1 MSKEC
6 IGLEELIGLATV
18 SQLLPCNGKE
28 VAHGLNDTVAYQSIS
43 LVLQDFPEHAV
54 WALDPCVGDQC
65 TVRNRISPSTQCM
78 RRESGVYTLH
88 Y

>member
-6 IGLEELIGLATV
+6 VDLEELIGLETV
-18 SQLLPCNGKE
+18 SQLLPCNGRE
-28 VAHGLNDTVAYQSIS
+28 VALGSNDTVAYQSIT
-43 LVLQDFPEHAV
+43 LVWQDFAEHAV

-65 TVRNRISPSTQCM
+65 TVGNRISLSTQCM